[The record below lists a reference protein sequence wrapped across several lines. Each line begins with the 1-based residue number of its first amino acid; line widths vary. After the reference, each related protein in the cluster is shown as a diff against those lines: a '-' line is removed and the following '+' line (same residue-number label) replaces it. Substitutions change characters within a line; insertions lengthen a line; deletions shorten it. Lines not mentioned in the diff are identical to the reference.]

1 MRSNLSVLAAAAA
14 AAVLGAPV
22 TTVRAQDTARPPGSE
37 PAVCLGFAFGAFTPK
52 LDWAKAG
59 HAPIRDSS
67 AVPRAPDGRDWASDV
82 ALPNDSSLY
91 LFPSWWPVGVWIQ
104 LSSRAPAAGDTA
116 TGRAI
121 ALVARGNISPPVAPV
136 KAWRVPCGRPAARPA
151 AQPVPTAVPDSVR
164 HRTRPKP

>member
-1 MRSNLSVLAAAAA
+1 MRGNLSFFASAAA
-14 AAVLGAPV
+14 AAVLLAPV
-22 TTVRAQDTARPPGSE
+22 ATARAQDTARPPASE

-59 HAPIRDSS
+59 HMPIRDSS
-67 AVPRAPDGRDWASDV
+67 AVQRAPDGRDWASDA

-91 LFPSWWPVGVWIQ
+91 LFPSWWPVGVWVQ
-104 LSSRAPAAGDTA
+104 LSTRAPAPGDTA

-121 ALVARGNISPPVAPV
+121 ALVARGNVTAPVAPV
-136 KAWRVPCGRPAARPA
+136 KAWRVPCGRPAPRPA
-151 AQPVPTAVPDSVR
+151 PTAAPDSAQ

>member
-1 MRSNLSVLAAAAA
+1 MRSIVSILATAAAATL
-14 AAVLGAPV
+14 LGSPLVSA
-22 TTVRAQDTARPPGSE
+22 RAQDTARPPATE

-67 AVPRAPDGRDWASDV
+67 AVQRAPDGRDWASDV

-91 LFPSWWPVGVWIQ
+91 LFPSWWPVGVWVE
-104 LSSRAPAAGDTA
+104 LSTRTPAPGDTA

-121 ALVARGNISPPVAPV
+121 ALVARGNIAPPVAAV
-136 KAWRVPCGRPAARPA
+136 KAWRVPCGRPMPRPRTTAA
-151 AQPVPTAVPDSVR
+151 PDSL
-164 HRTRPKP
+164 HQRTRPKF